1 MMSQMDNSP
10 EISMDATALTR
21 EEVYTDNRVGTIRK
35 MIPVTI
41 DGEQDSSRSVQFVGS
56 TQIMTPGGALPLSF
70 EIETDTL
77 KGAVAGFGDA
87 AKLAVERT
95 MEELKEMQRQQAS
108 SIVVPG
114 REGSQIQMP

>member
-1 MMSQMDNSP
+1 MSQMNNSQ
-10 EISMDATALTR
+10 EINMDATALSR
-21 EEVYTDNRVGTIRK
+21 EEVYTDSRIGSIRK
-35 MIPVTI
+35 MIPVTA
-41 DGEQDSSRSVQFVGS
+41 DGETDPSRPVQFVGS

-70 EIETDTL
+70 EIEADTL
-77 KGAVAGFGDA
+77 AGAVDGFGEA

-114 REGSQIQMP
+114 RDNAKIQMP

>member
-1 MMSQMDNSP
+1 MSQMNNSQ
-10 EISMDATALTR
+10 EINMDASALSR
-21 EEVYTDNRVGTIRK
+21 EEVYTDSRIGSIRK
-35 MIPVTI
+35 MIPVTA
-41 DGEQDSSRSVQFVGS
+41 DGATDTSRQVQFVGS

-70 EIETDTL
+70 EIEADTL
-77 KGAVAGFGDA
+77 AVAVAGFGEA

-114 REGSQIQMP
+114 RENSKIQMP